1 MKVESFALVKVP
13 ATDPDNAAP
22 TFANTSWDIISQIS
36 DSPTRKRR
44 LSQSSSNEVARPVY
58 RPFRT
63 SSYALQGSYDITS
76 GTVADNLSSH
86 DVQTEPGQVT
96 ADRDPCSLA
105 QRASPLSMWLLEAWK
120 YCPDAHHVLEME
132 LLRLDTAIN
141 NSTRNEDVAADRV
154 ACTAALIDH
163 CTREGST
170 NCSHATLDTDRDIAT
185 DLLTLTT
192 WLYEMHPRADM
203 EYFSS
208 LSRLSLLVK
217 RSQTSSCQIDDHGT
231 LLRTYKQRKA
241 DIVGQACLRYSDELS
256 L

>member
-1 MKVESFALVKVP
+1 
-13 ATDPDNAAP
+13 
-22 TFANTSWDIISQIS
+22 
-36 DSPTRKRR
+36 
-44 LSQSSSNEVARPVY
+44 VARPVN
-58 RPFRT
+58 RPFET
-63 SSYALQGSYDITS
+63 SSHALQGSYDVPS
-76 GTVADNLSSH
+76 CTVADSLSYH
-86 DVQTEPGQVT
+86 DVQIESGQAI

-132 LLRLDTAIN
+132 LLRLATAIN
-141 NSTRNEDVAADRV
+141 HSFRDKDITADRV
-154 ACTAALIDH
+154 ACTSALIDH

-170 NCSHATLDTDRDIAT
+170 NCSHASLDADRDIAT

-192 WLYEMHPRADM
+192 WLYEMHSRADM

-208 LSRLSLLVK
+208 LSQLSLLVK
-217 RSQTSSCQIDDHGT
+217 RSQSSSCQINDYGT
-231 LLRTYKQRKA
+231 LLQSYKQQKE